1 MTLGFSR
8 QCISTTFESTPV
20 THRVGIDAR
29 MLGIR
34 PKGIARYIWELC
46 KAVDKALPEA
56 EFFVYS
62 RTSSGL
68 PRISPRWH
76 ERVDRSVAAKRL
88 PNSIWGALRVG
99 FLTRRDELSV
109 FWGGTGLLPLVG
121 LRARSVLTVHDL
133 VYNLEP
139 RTTSGR
145 ARWAAHLFFRASVR
159 KANSIVCNSHGSA
172 RRLEVLLG
180 RGADAVIRPG
190 VSEVFRKRSDAEIL
204 PVLHALRVPRPY
216 LLAVGTWEPR
226 KGLQRLIPAFLS
238 LAEEGLLRGHILAL
252 AGERGWKEGPIV
264 KLVQRGGGRIRPL
277 GFVDDEALAVLYS
290 GADALVFP
298 SSYEGFGIPVLEAR
312 ACGTRVVATDL
323 PELREAGG
331 DDTIYV
337 PPTEHGVRV
346 GVLQALASNRP
357 EPLPPREC
365 SWAESARIFARV
377 LTRTQ
382 AISAGHRREATR
394 AC

>member
-1 MTLGFSR
+1 V
-8 QCISTTFESTPV
+8 QP
-20 THRVGIDAR
+20 RVGIDAR

-34 PKGIARYIWELC
+34 PKGIGRYIWELS

-62 RTSSGL
+62 RMPTGL

-76 ERVDRSVAAKRL
+76 ERVDRSAAAKRL
-88 PNSIWGALRVG
+88 PNSFWGALRVG
-99 FLTRRDELSV
+99 FLTRSDDLSV

-139 RTTSGR
+139 WTTSGR

-172 RRLEVLLG
+172 RRLEACLG
-180 RGADAVIRPG
+180 RAADAVIRPG
-190 VSEVFRKRSDAEIL
+190 VSEIFRKKSDAEIL
-204 PVLHALRVPRPY
+204 PVLHELRVPRPY

-226 KGLQRLIPAFLS
+226 KGLERLIPAFLS
-238 LAEEGLLRGHILAL
+238 LADEGLLQGHTLAL
-252 AGERGWKEGPIV
+252 AGERGWKDGPIV
-264 KLVQRGGGRIRPL
+264 KLVQRGGERIRPL